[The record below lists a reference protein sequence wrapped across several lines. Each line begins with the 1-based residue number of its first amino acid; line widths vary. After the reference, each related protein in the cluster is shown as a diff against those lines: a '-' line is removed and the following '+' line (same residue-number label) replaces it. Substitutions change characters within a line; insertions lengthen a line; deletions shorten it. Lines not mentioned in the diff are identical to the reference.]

1 VHARDFAYLDW
12 PGPVAMAH
20 RGGAL
25 HPDNL
30 GRENTLAAFA
40 SAVRLGYSYIETDV
54 RATRDGVVVVFHDAE
69 LDRVTDRSGRIA
81 DLTLAEIRQARVGG
95 TEVVPTLSEVLEEFP
110 DVRIN
115 IDVKAPEAID
125 PLASVLRRH
134 RALDRVCVGSFSER
148 RLRAVRHRLGPGLAT
163 AAGPV
168 GVAGER
174 FLPGALP
181 VWLRASAPVFQVPE
195 AISLGERTVH
205 LVTPRLVEQ
214 VHRAGKHLHVWTVDQ
229 PARMHRLLDLGVDGL
244 VTDRTDVLR
253 EVLAERGTPLVP

>member
-1 VHARDFAYLDW
+1 MHARDFAYLDW

-40 SAVRLGYSYIETDV
+40 SAVGLGYHYLETDV
-54 RATRDGVVVVFHDAE
+54 RATRDGAVVVFHDAH

-81 DLTLAEIRQARVGG
+81 DLTLAEVRRARVAG
-95 TEVVPTLSEVLEEFP
+95 TEEVPTLSEVLEEFP
-110 DVRIN
+110 EIRVN
-115 IDVKAPEAID
+115 IDVKARAAIE
-125 PLASVLRRH
+125 PLASVLAAH

-148 RLRAVRHRLGPGLAT
+148 RLRSLRRRLGPGVAT

-174 FLPGALP
+174 FLPGAMP
-181 VWLRASAPVFQVPE
+181 ASLRSPAPVLQIPE
-195 AISLGERTVH
+195 AVSVGGRVVH
-205 LVTPRLVEQ
+205 VVTPRLVEQ

-253 EVLAERGTPLVP
+253 DVLAERGTPMPS